1 MIENNVDT
9 AFFHSWFRKY
19 VKGFYSEDPKIQEN
33 IRLKEEH
40 TLRVCKE
47 ILQLGKALNL
57 NKNSLRLA
65 ETIALFHDIGRFEQ
79 FKTYGTFNDRVSEN
93 HATLGL
99 KVLEETDV
107 LSRLTKTQRSIACKA
122 IGYHNVRKLPDP
134 ACENPD
140 CLLYSKLLRD
150 ADKLDI
156 WLVVT
161 TYYGERHKHRNP
173 ALELE
178 LPDTPEY
185 SLCFVEDILNNRVS
199 NSHELKT
206 FNDMKLLQLGWIFDI
221 NFTHTFLQIQQRRI
235 IETII
240 ADLPDTEDIRK
251 IQNHLK
257 EYLDERIS
265 ENSSQRGAKYHKRC

>member
-1 MIENNVDT
+1 MIETTVDI

-19 VKGFYSEDPKIQEN
+19 VKCFYSEDPKIQEN

-47 ILQLGKALNL
+47 ILRLGKALNL
-57 NKNSLRLA
+57 NKNALRLA
-65 ETIALFHDIGRFEQ
+65 DTIALFHDIGRFEQ
-79 FKTYGTFNDRVSEN
+79 FRTYNTFNDKVSEN

-107 LSRLTKTQRSIACKA
+107 LSRLTETQRSIAYKA
-122 IGYHNVRKLPDP
+122 IGYHNVRKLPGP
-134 ACENPD
+134 ADETPD

-161 TYYGERHKHRNP
+161 TYYTQRHEHRNP

-206 FNDMKLLQLGWIFDI
+206 FNDMKLLQLGWLFDI
-221 NFTHTFLQIQQRRI
+221 NFTQTFIRIQQRQI
-235 IETII
+235 IEKII

-257 EYLDERIS
+257 EYLNERIS
-265 ENSSQRGAKYHKRC
+265 EKIGNP

>member
-1 MIENNVDT
+1 MIETNLDT
-9 AFFHSWFRKY
+9 AFFHSWFRNY
-19 VKGFYSEDPKIQEN
+19 VKGFYSENPKIQEN

-47 ILQLGKALNL
+47 ILQLGKSINL
-57 NKNSLRLA
+57 NKNALRLA

-79 FKTYGTFNDRVSEN
+79 FRTYGTFNDKVSEN

-99 KVLEETDV
+99 KVLEETNV
-107 LSRLTKTQRSIACKA
+107 LSRLTKTQRSIAYKA

-134 ACENPD
+134 ADENPD

-161 TYYGERHKHRNP
+161 TYYAQRHKHRNT

-178 LPDTPEY
+178 LPDTPGY

-199 NSHELKT
+199 NSHALKT
-206 FNDMKLLQLGWIFDI
+206 YNDMKLLQLGWIFDI
-221 NFTHTFLQIQQRRI
+221 NFTQTFLYIQQRQI
-235 IETII
+235 IEKII
-240 ADLPDTEDIRK
+240 TTLPDTEDIRK
-251 IQNHLK
+251 IQNHLN
-257 EYLDERIS
+257 EYLEKKG
-265 ENSSQRGAKYHKRC
+265 NS

>member
-1 MIENNVDT
+1 MIETNADT

-19 VKGFYSEDPKIQEN
+19 VKRFYSEDPKIQEN

-47 ILQLGKALNL
+47 ILQLCKALDL
-57 NKNSLRLA
+57 NKNAVCLA
-65 ETIALFHDIGRFEQ
+65 DTIALFHDIGRFEQ
-79 FKTYGTFNDRVSEN
+79 FKTYGTFNDSASEN

-99 KVLEETDV
+99 KVLEETNV
-107 LSRLTKTQRSIACKA
+107 LSRLTEIQRSIAYKA
-122 IGYHNVRKLPDP
+122 IGYHNVRKLPDT
-134 ACENPD
+134 ASETPD
-140 CLLYSKLLRD
+140 CLVYSKLVRD

-156 WLVVT
+156 WRVVT
-161 TYYGERHKHRNP
+161 TYYGKRHEHRNP

-221 NFTHTFLQIQQRRI
+221 NFTQTFIQIQQRRI
-235 IETII
+235 IEKII
-240 ADLPDTEDIRK
+240 ANLPDTEDIRK
-251 IQNHLK
+251 IQNHLE
-257 EYLDERIS
+257 EYL
-265 ENSSQRGAKYHKRC
+265 NKKYLKNRQSPIPI

>member
-9 AFFHSWFRKY
+9 AFFHSWFRNY

-47 ILQLGKALNL
+47 ILHLGKSLNL
-57 NKNSLRLA
+57 NKNALCLA
-65 ETIALFHDIGRFEQ
+65 DTIALFHDIGRFEQ

-107 LSRLTKTQRSIACKA
+107 LSRLTKTQRSVVYKA
-122 IGYHNVRKLPDP
+122 IGYHNVRKLPDS
-134 ACENPD
+134 ACETPD
-140 CLLYSKLLRD
+140 CLLYSKLVRD

-161 TYYGERHKHRNP
+161 NYYGKRHKHRNP

-206 FNDMKLLQLGWIFDI
+206 FNDMKLLQLGWLFDI
-221 NFTHTFLQIQQRRI
+221 NFTQTFIQIQQRRI
-235 IETII
+235 IEKIV
-240 ADLPDTEDIRK
+240 ADLPDTEDVRK

-257 EYLDERIS
+257 EYLNERIPVTNQVPKTLS
-265 ENSSQRGAKYHKRC
+265 

>member
-1 MIENNVDT
+1 MIETNIDT

-47 ILQLGKALNL
+47 ILQLCRSLDLNE
-57 NKNSLRLA
+57 NALRLA
-65 ETIALFHDIGRFEQ
+65 DTIALFHDIGRFEQ
-79 FKTYGTFNDRVSEN
+79 FKTYHTFNDRVSEN

-107 LSRLTKTQRSIACKA
+107 LSRLTETQRSIAYKA

-134 ACENPD
+134 DSETPD

-173 ALELE
+173 TLELE

-185 SLCFVEDILNNRVS
+185 SLCFVEDIRNNQVS

-206 FNDMKLLQLGWIFDI
+206 FNDMKLLQLGWLFDI
-221 NFTHTFLQIQQRRI
+221 NFTQTFIRIQQRQI
-235 IETII
+235 IEKII

-257 EYLDERIS
+257 EYLNERIS
-265 ENSSQRGAKYHKRC
+265 EKICNPRSPL